1 MSAATHIDPRTIS
14 QEQVAEVAERLE
26 ANAYTSVFGSLEDW
40 HLLKAVAFHNP
51 DLVEPYL
58 HLLELEVDED

>member
-1 MSAATHIDPRTIS
+1 MSASTQPDPRTMTP
-14 QEQVAEVAERLE
+14 EQVAEVAERLE
-26 ANAYTSVFGSLEDW
+26 ANAYTSVFGSLADW